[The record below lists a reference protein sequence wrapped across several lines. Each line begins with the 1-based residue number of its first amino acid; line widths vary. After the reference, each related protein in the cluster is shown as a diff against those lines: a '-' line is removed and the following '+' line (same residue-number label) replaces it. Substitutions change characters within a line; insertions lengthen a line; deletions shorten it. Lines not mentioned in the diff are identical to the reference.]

1 MKSIQLQL
9 LALLCLLHSPLAIG
23 SEDLLVNVLSSQIGQ
38 TEHPIGSNWGHPVQE
53 YLEAAGINQPA
64 PWCAAFIEWGLQ
76 KIGRKGAGAYVPS
89 WNQPS
94 HRIDRPSIGSL
105 GLVWFPQMKRYG
117 HIFCVRRVTSS
128 RSIETIEGNSNAE
141 GSREGYAVVSRVRPA
156 NGQFVRW

>member
-1 MKSIQLQL
+1 MKSFQLQL
-9 LALLCLLHSPLAIG
+9 LVFLCALHSASAIG
-23 SEDLLVNVLSSQIGQ
+23 SEDSLVNVLKSQIGQ
-38 TEHPIGSNWGHPVQE
+38 TEHPIGSNWGQPVQE
-53 YLEAAGINQPA
+53 YLEAAGINRPA

-117 HIFCVRRVTSS
+117 HIFCVKRVTSS

-141 GSREGYAVVSRVRPA
+141 GSREGYAVVSRVRPVS
-156 NGQFVRW
+156 GQFVKW

>member
-1 MKSIQLQL
+1 MKFIQSLFL
-9 LALLCLLHSPLAIG
+9 VFLYALHSASAIG
-23 SEDLLVNVLSSQIGQ
+23 SEDSLVNVLISQIGQ

-117 HIFCVRRVTSS
+117 HIFCVKRVTSS

-141 GSREGYAVVSRVRPA
+141 GSREGYAVVSRVRPVS
-156 NGQFVRW
+156 GQFVRW

>member
-1 MKSIQLQL
+1 MKSCPLQL

-23 SEDLLVNVLSSQIGQ
+23 SEDSLVNVLSSQIGQ
-38 TEHPIGSNWGHPVQE
+38 TEHPIGSNWGRPVQE
-53 YLEAAGINQPA
+53 YLEAAGIDQPA

-76 KIGRKGAGAYVPS
+76 KIGRKGAGAYCPN

-117 HIFCVRRVTSS
+117 HIFCVKRVTSS
-128 RSIETIEGNSNAE
+128 RSIETIEGNSNAD
-141 GSREGYAVVSRVRPA
+141 GSREGFAVVSRVRPVS
-156 NGQFVRW
+156 GQFVRW

>member
-1 MKSIQLQL
+1 MKFIQSLFL
-9 LALLCLLHSPLAIG
+9 VFLYALHSALAIG
-23 SEDLLVNVLSSQIGQ
+23 SEDSLVNVLKSQIGQ
-38 TEHPIGSNWGHPVQE
+38 TEHPRGSNWGHPVQE
-53 YLEAAGINQPA
+53 YLEAAGINRPA

-94 HRIDRPSIGSL
+94 HRINQPSIGSL

-117 HIFCVRRVTSS
+117 HIFCVKRVTSS

-141 GSREGYAVVSRVRPA
+141 GSREGYAVVSRVRPVS
-156 NGQFVRW
+156 GQFVRW

>member
-1 MKSIQLQL
+1 MKSFQLQL

-23 SEDLLVNVLSSQIGQ
+23 SEDSLVNVLSSQIGQ
-38 TEHPIGSNWGHPVQE
+38 TEHPKGSNWGRPVQE
-53 YLEAAGINQPA
+53 YLEAAGINRPA

-94 HRIDRPSIGSL
+94 HRINRPSIGSL

-117 HIFCVRRVTSS
+117 HIFCVKRVTSS

-141 GSREGYAVVSRVRPA
+141 GSREGYAVVSRVRPVS
-156 NGQFVRW
+156 GQFVRW

>member
-1 MKSIQLQL
+1 MKSFQLQL

-38 TEHPIGSNWGHPVQE
+38 TEHPKGSNWGRPVQE
-53 YLEAAGINQPA
+53 YLEAAGINRPA

-117 HIFCVRRVTSS
+117 HIFCVKRVTSS

-141 GSREGYAVVSRVRPA
+141 GSREGYAVVSRVRPVS
-156 NGQFVRW
+156 GQFVKW

>member
-1 MKSIQLQL
+1 MKSSPSQL

-23 SEDLLVNVLSSQIGQ
+23 SEDSLVNVLTSQLGQ

-117 HIFCVRRVTSS
+117 HIFCVKRVTSL
-128 RSIETIEGNSNAE
+128 RSIETIEGNSNAG
-141 GSREGYAVVSRVRPA
+141 GSREGYAVVSRVRPVS
-156 NGQFVRW
+156 GQFVRW

>member
-1 MKSIQLQL
+1 MKSFQLQL
-9 LALLCLLHSPLAIG
+9 LVLLCLLHSPLAIG

-38 TEHPIGSNWGHPVQE
+38 AEHPKGSNWGRPVQE
-53 YLEAAGINQPA
+53 YLEAAGINRPA

-117 HIFCVRRVTSS
+117 HIFCVKRVTSS

-141 GSREGYAVVSRVRPA
+141 GSREGYAVVSRVRPVS
-156 NGQFVRW
+156 GQFVRW

>member
-1 MKSIQLQL
+1 MKSFQLQL
-9 LALLCLLHSPLAIG
+9 LVLLCLLHSPLAIG

-38 TEHPIGSNWGHPVQE
+38 TEHPKGSNWGRPVQE
-53 YLEAAGINQPA
+53 YLEAAGINRPA

-94 HRIDRPSIGSL
+94 HRIERPSIGSL

-117 HIFCVRRVTSS
+117 HIFCVKRVTSS

-141 GSREGYAVVSRVRPA
+141 GSREGYAVVSRVRPVS
-156 NGQFVRW
+156 GQFVRW